1 MKKIIKNNINEFTIK
16 DKDKIIIGRI
26 LILEKDKKNKSTI
39 LRLNLYKDI
48 SREFEEEILENIC
61 HNFLVKENFF
71 KLNIITANIDN
82 ILSYSSLGF
91 SLEGILLNNIYENT
105 HSEDEYIFGIDLIS
119 FTNKK
124 EISFVKLE
132 TDRLTLKLGTPSYAD
147 KYLDYYL
154 KNRYFL
160 EAFEPLRNE
169 SFYTKKGQEES
180 LKSMYRSYLNGDS
193 INLGVFLKDT
203 LIGKVQISNILY
215 GSFKSAILGYGLHKD
230 YEGNGFMSEALKSV
244 IEYCFNDLGLHR
256 IEASTLTDNI
266 KSQNTLNKVEFEKIG
281 LNKDYLYI
289 NGSWR
294 DHFTYALINSESD

>member
-105 HSEDEYIFGIDLIS
+105 HSEDEYIFGIDL
-119 FTNKK
+119 
-124 EISFVKLE
+124 
-132 TDRLTLKLGTPSYAD
+132 DR
-147 KYLDYYL
+147 
-154 KNRYFL
+154 
-160 EAFEPLRNE
+160 
-169 SFYTKKGQEES
+169 
-180 LKSMYRSYLNGDS
+180 
-193 INLGVFLKDT
+193 
-203 LIGKVQISNILY
+203 
-215 GSFKSAILGYGLHKD
+215 
-230 YEGNGFMSEALKSV
+230 KSV
-244 IEYCFNDLGLHR
+244 
-256 IEASTLTDNI
+256 
-266 KSQNTLNKVEFEKIG
+266 V
-281 LNKDYLYI
+281 
-289 NGSWR
+289 
-294 DHFTYALINSESD
+294 